1 MKWTRIPKSR
11 AAPVEMRNIQHD
23 LQKDN
28 TIWDYKMQITY
39 LYNILPSG
47 KLT

>member
-1 MKWTRIPKSR
+1 MNQNSEKQSCPSWN
-11 AAPVEMRNIQHD
+11 ENIQHD

-39 LYNILPSG
+39 PYNVLQS
-47 KLT
+47 